1 MSDKTTNTT
10 LREELRSKALEFG
23 TDAAGIASVRD
34 LKQSPSHLIYP
45 KLPSYSGVG
54 SLQSRHSGPRVVNW
68 PEKARSCLVI
78 GLSHPEDK
86 PELDWWQE
94 GLKGGTQGNKI
105 LMSINAKLSTWL
117 REDKGLVVHPLPY
130 HLEKGG
136 IFLKDAAVM
145 AGLGCLGQSNLF
157 VSQDFGPRIRL
168 RALLLEE
175 DLEPTGPVTFDPCA
189 DCPAP
194 CQSVCPMNAFD
205 EQAYQ
210 QQVYQLDQLPARD
223 GHFDRFLCN
232 QQMESDGREGKQD
245 VKSSG
250 QDRLV
255 VKYCRAC
262 ELACPAGDS

>member
-1 MSDKTTNTT
+1 MPRTTIPT
-10 LREELRSKALEFG
+10 LSQQIKSKALEFG
-23 TDAAGIASVRD
+23 ADVAGLAVVRD

-54 SLQSRHSGPRVVNW
+54 SLQSWHSGPHQVYW

-94 GLKGGTQGNKI
+94 GLKGGTEGNEI
-105 LMSINAKLSTWL
+105 LISINAKLSSWL
-117 REDKGLVVHPLPY
+117 REKKGLVVHPLPY

-136 IFLKDAAVM
+136 IFLKDAGVL
-145 AGLGCLGQSNLF
+145 AGLGGLSRSNLF
-157 VSQDFGPRIRL
+157 LSPTFGPRIRL

-175 DLEPTGPVTFDPCA
+175 DLESTGLVAFDPCA

-194 CQSVCPMNAFD
+194 CQIVCPVTAFD

-210 QQVYQLDQLPARD
+210 EQKYQQDRLPARD

-232 QQMESDGREGKQD
+232 EQMEADGHEGERVAQT
-245 VKSSG
+245 SG
-250 QDRLV
+250 PGKLV
-255 VKYCRAC
+255 INYCRDC
-262 ELACPAGDS
+262 ELACPAGEF